1 MGAELLWE
9 LFTDTGAPEVYL
21 MYRRASAQADAEET
35 AGSGNVA
42 QNNGSCPA
50 LGAV

>member
-1 MGAELLWE
+1 MNPELLWD

-21 MYRRASAQADAEET
+21 MYRRSSLQTDGAKDAR
-35 AGSGNVA
+35 SGNVA
-42 QNNGSCPA
+42 QDNGSRSA